1 MEQGKGAGERMHG
14 SIKSIKIV
22 QKSMN
27 VEGGKNTIRK
37 INPPAVA
44 RVSAPNTKPPS
55 KITPQIV
62 VPVDIGW
69 GCEKPALARNRL
81 RDTLEKFIV

>member
-1 MEQGKGAGERMHG
+1 MWKGER
-14 SIKSIKIV
+14 K
-22 QKSMN
+22 
-27 VEGGKNTIRK
+27 TIRE
-37 INPPAVA
+37 INAPAVA